1 MMTRL
6 LLVLSI
12 MCIVLPMVLG
22 KYGQQ
27 LPQGIR
33 DFFFDLVQHVSVEVE
48 KADRN
53 FMISPFSVWS
63 LLVLLYEGSAGR
75 TYDQLGQTLGINFS
89 DEKLRRFLKG
99 VNLYLASNDSDVEI
113 TMLQGLYIGTG
124 YPIKDSYR
132 NVMQNYKVDLVEIDF
147 NSPDAAVQIN
157 EATNRSTRGLIPYTI
172 LPQDINGARMFLLS
186 SLYFK
191 GQWKLP
197 FNKSLTRE
205 EPFYSESG
213 EVIGKIPMMV
223 QSANFAYVSNIEGLD
238 GYVLELPY
246 GTQERLAMFVVL
258 PKRGFK
264 LSDVANNLKTL
275 GLRPVLQ
282 GLEDFRKRASE
293 DNRVEVIMPRFM
305 TSTDLALTGILKQH
319 I

>member
-1 MMTRL
+1 
-6 LLVLSI
+6 
-12 MCIVLPMVLG
+12 
-22 KYGQQ
+22 
-27 LPQGIR
+27 
-33 DFFFDLVQHVSVEVE
+33 
-48 KADRN
+48 
-53 FMISPFSVWS
+53 
-63 LLVLLYEGSAGR
+63 
-75 TYDQLGQTLGINFS
+75 
-89 DEKLRRFLKG
+89 
-99 VNLYLASNDSDVEI
+99 
-113 TMLQGLYIGTG
+113 MLQGLYIGTG

-305 TSTDLALTGILKQH
+305 TSTDLALTGILKQMGIRDLFDESAANLDRISSGLFAKLVFH
-319 I
+319 STKIIVDEQGTTAAAVTEAALENKMEPPQFQLNRPFQYFIVERETGFMFFAGQFRNPKAA